1 MTFYPDRRSKFAGIA
16 QWDIASGTPRAD
28 NPAPTPETK
37 TMLARRTEDNYEQ
50 DEKGKW
56 ILKPGSH
63 QPRRDFRT
71 TTATSAPPGPIQAV
85 PAAPIQAN
93 DAKVPETPKSAS
105 PTAPAPTNI
114 GSVLAGE

>member
-1 MTFYPDRRSKFAGIA
+1 MPSYPDRRGQFSNVAP
-16 QWDIASGTPRAD
+16 WDVPAGTPRTD
-28 NPAPTPETK
+28 NPTVAPTP
-37 TMLARRTEDNYEQ
+37 RTELAVRTTGEWMQ

-71 TTATSAPPGPIQAV
+71 TTATSAPPEPIQAV